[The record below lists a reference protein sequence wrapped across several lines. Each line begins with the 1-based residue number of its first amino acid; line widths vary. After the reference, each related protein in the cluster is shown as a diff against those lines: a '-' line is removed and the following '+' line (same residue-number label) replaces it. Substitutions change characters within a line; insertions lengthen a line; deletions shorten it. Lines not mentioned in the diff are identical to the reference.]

1 MPISSST
8 SGVTEGAV
16 IGFALWRQYLF
27 ENGNGNISLPL
38 ATYNWTKK
46 DTRGADMKLIAP
58 CHCIQRLLHPP
69 TNPTNSSISA
79 FFSH

>member
-27 ENGNGNISLPL
+27 ENGNCNISLPL
-38 ATYNWTKK
+38 ATYILTTQ
-46 DTRGADMKLIAP
+46 DTRSAEMELIAP
-58 CHCIQRLLHPP
+58 CHRIQRLLHPP